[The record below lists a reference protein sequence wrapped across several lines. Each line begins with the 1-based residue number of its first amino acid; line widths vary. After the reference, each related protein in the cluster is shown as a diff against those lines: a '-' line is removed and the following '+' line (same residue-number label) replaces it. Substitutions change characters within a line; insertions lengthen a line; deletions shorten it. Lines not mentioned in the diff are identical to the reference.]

1 MSEFILVLSSII
13 LVFALYIIFMK
24 GNNNNNPP
32 SNPYANVKI
41 PASFIPFIL
50 VTAIRKKSDV
60 NALSPVPK
68 IFHIKL
74 LLKFF
79 SFSTVFS

>member
-1 MSEFILVLSSII
+1 MHAVEKAIV
-13 LVFALYIIFMK
+13 
-24 GNNNNNPP
+24 N
-32 SNPYANVKI
+32 I

-50 VTAIRKKSDV
+50 VTAINKKNDV

-79 SFSTVFS
+79 SFSNLSHSFIHLLMM